1 MVTAFSTLD
10 QTRTSLGGGPI
21 QNGASY
27 EAVTYERGTYKLVTV
42 KAVGFTIHGLG
53 DWEKKVTLTHQLS
66 WFHPF

>member
-27 EAVTYERGTYKLVTV
+27 EAVTHERGTDELVTV
-42 KAVGFTIHGLG
+42 KAVVFTRHGL
-53 DWEKKVTLTHQLS
+53 
-66 WFHPF
+66 